1 MCVIY
6 YDKTIIAVFS
16 AVKYLYNKLKIIR
29 FILILLQHY
38 FVPHVTDFCIKGL
51 LFSLTKWN

>member
-29 FILILLQHY
+29 FILILL
-38 FVPHVTDFCIKGL
+38 L
-51 LFSLTKWN
+51 LCSARDRFLYQRTFIQSN